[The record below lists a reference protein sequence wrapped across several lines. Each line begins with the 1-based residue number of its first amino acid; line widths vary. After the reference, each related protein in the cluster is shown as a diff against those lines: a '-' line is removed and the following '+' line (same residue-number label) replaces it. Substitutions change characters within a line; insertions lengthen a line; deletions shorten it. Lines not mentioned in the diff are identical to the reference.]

1 MDEKTESL
9 IERAASLIVG
19 VVMVL
24 IATLALVT
32 TEARTVL
39 LSIGIPLISIAF
51 GIQLLNSLPHAWVDA
66 RNYVKNSN
74 TPKEIVVSSDTVD
87 NDTQIPI
94 WIQELGE
101 RAKEV
106 IIDFDSKHIANIEK
120 AHTESITKEEPPP
133 APENFVL
140 PVILPAVESVHEI
153 TIDDQAALTGEF
165 TLEPEPEPKADC
177 EPCEELAKADPD
189 NF

>member
-66 RNYVKNSN
+66 RNYVKNAN

-94 WIQELGE
+94 WIQELGT
-101 RAKEV
+101 RVAK
-106 IIDFDSKHIANIEK
+106 IDEQLMSNIEK
-120 AHTESITKEEPPP
+120 VYEETVVKEEPPP

-165 TLEPEPEPKADC
+165 TLEPEPEPEPKADC